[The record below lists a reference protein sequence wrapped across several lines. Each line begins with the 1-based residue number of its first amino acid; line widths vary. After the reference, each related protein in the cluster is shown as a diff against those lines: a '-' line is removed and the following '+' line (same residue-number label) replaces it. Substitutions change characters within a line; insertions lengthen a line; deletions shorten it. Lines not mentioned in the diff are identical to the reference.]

1 MHICDYDDVFEYDGL
16 PHAWVFIYIY
26 AWIGIIIVYIFYILR
41 AYLYIYSHIHTYTHT
56 KYLFSTKAFWL
67 QRWFRLFFPQICQP
81 AQGPSWF
88 RLHEDSVLRALSQKQ
103 IASNPTALGF
113 QLARRSCQ
121 LGNHQNHQIH
131 KFCALKITKSISM
144 THDIGL
150 IWFGLI
156 WFRGIATPNRKV
168 QILLKVQKEW

>member
-1 MHICDYDDVFEYDGL
+1 MWLWWCVWIWWIATCVG
-16 PHAWVFIYIY
+16 IYIY
-26 AWIGIIIVYIFYILR
+26 ICMDWYYNCVYILHIARISVYIFTHTY
-41 AYLYIYSHIHTYTHT
+41 IHTYKNIYLVQKRFGYNVDSGCFFLKYVNLPRGHPGFDCT
-56 KYLFSTKAFWL
+56 KIPYSGHCHK
-67 QRWFRLFFPQICQP
+67 
-81 AQGPSWF
+81 
-88 RLHEDSVLRALSQKQ
+88 KQ

-131 KFCALKITKSISM
+131 KFCALKIIKSISM